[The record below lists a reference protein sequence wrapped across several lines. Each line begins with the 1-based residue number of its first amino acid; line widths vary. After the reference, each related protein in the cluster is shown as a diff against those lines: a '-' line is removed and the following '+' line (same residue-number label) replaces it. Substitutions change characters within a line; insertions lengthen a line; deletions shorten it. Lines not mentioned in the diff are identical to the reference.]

1 MQSTSV
7 NGVNIYNLSTG
18 KAMPQWI
25 SDRKKRQLS
34 RMDEYRNRIDLLQ
47 DFEFPTAAHCLDIS
61 RNGDYIIA
69 GGSYPP
75 TLKVFELD
83 QMSMK
88 CERRMDAGV
97 VKAKVRVAWQG
108 RAVQGRATRHPH
120 SREEPRRLEDQTW
133 QDTTRATRRQT
144 ANVTVPAGAAK
155 LPPASAS
162 LRQFRQPPPARQQQ
176 AATRKPPPA
185 SRHPPLRHGVLSDAL
200 CDTPPL
206 Y

>member
-97 VKAKVRVAWQG
+97 VKAKVRVGMAE
-108 RAVQGRATRHPH
+108 T
-120 SREEPRRLEDQTW
+120 
-133 QDTTRATRRQT
+133 
-144 ANVTVPAGAAK
+144 
-155 LPPASAS
+155 
-162 LRQFRQPPPARQQQ
+162 
-176 AATRKPPPA
+176 
-185 SRHPPLRHGVLSDAL
+185 
-200 CDTPPL
+200 
-206 Y
+206 

>member
-144 ANVTVPAGAAK
+144 ANVTVPAGAVK
-155 LPPASAS
+155 SPPASAS
-162 LRQFRQPPPARQQQ
+162 LRQPPPSSASFRQL
-176 AATRKPPPA
+176 PPA
-185 SRHPPLRHGVLSDAL
+185 SASFRQPPLRHGVLSDAL